1 MKISESSLIVG
12 MVLALMLCCASLS
25 GCSTSEG
32 VKVVTGEPDVKALV
46 APPPDR
52 AMVPPHDPIPL
63 VKGDTKLGNI
73 EIMKKNNLACV
84 DDRNKLIV
92 LQDYV
97 KSIFNNTSNDNEEKD
112 GN

>member
-1 MKISESSLIVG
+1 MKISDSALIVG
-12 MVLALMLCCASLS
+12 LALALMLGCASLS
-25 GCSTSEG
+25 GCSSSEG
-32 VKVVTGEPDVKALV
+32 AKVVVGEPDVKTLV

-73 EIMKKNNLACV
+73 EVMKKNNLACV
-84 DDRNKLIV
+84 DDRNKLII

-97 KSIFNNTSNDNEEKD
+97 KSIFNNTSNNNEEKD

>member
-1 MKISESSLIVG
+1 MKISDSALIVG
-12 MVLALMLCCASLS
+12 LALALMLGCASLS
-25 GCSTSEG
+25 GCSSSDG
-32 VKVVTGEPDVKALV
+32 AKVVVGEPDVKALV

-73 EIMKKNNLACV
+73 EVMKKNNLACV
-84 DDRNKLIV
+84 DDRNKLII

-97 KSIFNNTSNDNEEKD
+97 RSIFNSNNEEKD

>member
-1 MKISESSLIVG
+1 MKISESVLIVG
-12 MVLALMLCCASLS
+12 LALALMLGCASLS
-25 GCSTSEG
+25 GCSSTSG
-32 VKVVTGEPDVKALV
+32 VEVVAGEPDVKTLV

-84 DDRNKLIV
+84 DDRNKLII

-97 KSIFNNTSNDNEEKD
+97 KSIFSNNNNEVKK
-112 GN
+112 

>member
-12 MVLALMLCCASLS
+12 MALVLMLCCASLS
-25 GCSTSEG
+25 GCSTSDG
-32 VKVVTGEPDVKALV
+32 VKVVTGEPDVKTLIV
-46 APPPDR
+46 PPPDK
-52 AMVPPHDPIPL
+52 AMKPPHDPVPL
-63 VKGDTKLGNI
+63 TKDDIKLGNI

-84 DDRNKLIV
+84 DDRNKLII

>member
-1 MKISESSLIVG
+1 MKISESALIVG
-12 MVLALMLCCASLS
+12 LALALMLCCLS
-25 GCSTSEG
+25 GCSSSGT
-32 VKVVTGEPDVKALV
+32 KVVTGEPDVKTLI

-52 AMVPPHDPIPL
+52 AMVPPHNLIPL

-84 DDRNKLIV
+84 DDRNKLII

-97 KSIFNNTSNDNEEKD
+97 KSIFNSNDNEEKD